1 MLIIL
6 DPTPVENRA
15 ETLLEFNID
24 VYDMCVIRKV
34 QGEKF
39 QLALKKYYDGYFSG
53 KSAIWF
59 EIATLDTHEKCLALY
74 EAIRQARRDGE
85 IEFDVGEYLSKS
97 ESISE
102 ALKSDNMPRA

>member
-1 MLIIL
+1 MLIIF
-6 DPTPVENRA
+6 DPTPVENRT

-59 EIATLDTHEKCLALY
+59 EIATLDTHEKCIALY
-74 EAIRQARRDGE
+74 EAIRQARHDGE
-85 IEFDVGEYLSKS
+85 IEFDLSDYLKKHETVSDS
-97 ESISE
+97 
-102 ALKSDNMPRA
+102 LKSDDMRSV